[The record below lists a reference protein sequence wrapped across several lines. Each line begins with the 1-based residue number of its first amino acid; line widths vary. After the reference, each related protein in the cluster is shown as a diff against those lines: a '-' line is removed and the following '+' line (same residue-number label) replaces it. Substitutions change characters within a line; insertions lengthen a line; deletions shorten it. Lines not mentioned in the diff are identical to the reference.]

1 VLSQPDRWLQ
11 IAAPEP
17 KEIIMTS
24 IRIGI
29 LATATAAALIA
40 SLSTALAY
48 QPTSEQRSA
57 CMSDVI
63 KLCASDIPN
72 TDRIINCL
80 ARQKAQVSPRCRV
93 FFDRAGL

>member
-1 VLSQPDRWLQ
+1 
-11 IAAPEP
+11 
-17 KEIIMTS
+17 MTRVRS
-24 IRIGI
+24 AI
-29 LATATAAALIA
+29 LTTVTAAALIG
-40 SLSTALAY
+40 SLSTASAY
-48 QPTSEQRSA
+48 QPTAAERSA